1 MQLYRFPPRI
11 RAIPGTLC
19 VLAAAAFA
27 APAAEARPDS
37 LSMTCAETAA
47 LVTSQGAVVIGTG
60 PNIFDRYVRE
70 VRFCSGAEQL
80 KPEWIKTRDNP
91 QCFVGYVC
99 YVPSRDNNYGR

>member
-1 MQLYRFPPRI
+1 MQLYRFPPLA
-11 RAIPGTLC
+11 RAIVATLA
-19 VLAAAAFA
+19 LLPAAALT

-37 LSMTCAETAA
+37 LAMTCAEAA
-47 LVTSQGAVVIGTG
+47 SLVTSQGAVVIGTG

-91 QCFVGYVC
+91 RCFVGYVC
-99 YVPSRDNNYGR
+99 YVPSRDNNNTR